1 MSEKQSVLE
10 TLAEELKAN
19 PEGAI
24 QLLEAM
30 TNVVRPW
37 ESLRSE
43 GQSVMHTY
51 RRLTAMG
58 EEVSLIESSAPTW
71 ILTIEGERF
80 TGSKSKIFNTK
91 DADKKSKALIDAE
104 LIARGYVLMDS
115 QAA

>member
-10 TLAEELKAN
+10 TLAKELKEN

-80 TGSKSKIFNTK
+80 TGSKIFNTK
-91 DADKKSKALIDAE
+91 DADKKAKALVDAE
-104 LIARGYVLMDS
+104 LAARGYVLMDS
-115 QAA
+115 QAE